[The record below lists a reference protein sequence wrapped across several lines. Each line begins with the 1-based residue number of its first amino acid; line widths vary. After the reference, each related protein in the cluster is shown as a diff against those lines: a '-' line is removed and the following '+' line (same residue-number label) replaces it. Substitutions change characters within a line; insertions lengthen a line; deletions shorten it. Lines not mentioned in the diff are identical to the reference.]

1 MTDKLEQIEQQQ
13 RQLQKVRENISETL
27 EVLKRGGPGTRSQV
41 QRLLEE
47 TLEGLGEME

>member
-1 MTDKLEQIEQQQ
+1 MTDKLEQIEQQK

-27 EVLKRGGPGTRSQV
+27 EVLKRGGAGTRSQV

-47 TLEGLGEME
+47 TLEELEGKK